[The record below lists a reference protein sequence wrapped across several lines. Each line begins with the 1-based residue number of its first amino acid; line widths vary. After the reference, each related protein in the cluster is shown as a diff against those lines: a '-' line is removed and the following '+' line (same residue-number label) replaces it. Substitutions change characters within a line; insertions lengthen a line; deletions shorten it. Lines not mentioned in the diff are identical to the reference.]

1 MTADSDRAP
10 TPAGDGEPTRAL
22 GPADPEYSATVL
34 SSQWIQR
41 PEPDDATLL
50 APEPD
55 DATLVAPPGDA
66 DVTVVAPP
74 MDVEATVVLP
84 PGDADETVVVPP
96 TGVEA
101 TVVLPPGDADE
112 TVVVP
117 PTGVEATVVVP
128 PTGVEGTV
136 VVPPTGVEGTV
147 VLPPGDADETVV
159 APSAGVEQTVV
170 APPTDADETV
180 VAPSAGV
187 AASTDVPDRTEGTVL
202 RFGPGVT
209 AAVAHRTSVT
219 LAAVPPPPAP
229 PRRRHRLRRHALP
242 ALVLLCV
249 LAFLA
254 WQRLGPSV
262 AVRTVEVASRPA
274 AVGCDATADVVG
286 VVTTNGRAGSLSYRW
301 TRSDGTASGVL
312 REQVARGQRQARLH
326 LLWSFQGKGRYTAR
340 AELHL
345 LTPTKRTVATSLTYD
360 CR

>member
-22 GPADPEYSATVL
+22 GPDDPEYSATVL

-41 PEPDDATLL
+41 PEPDDTLL

-55 DATLVAPPGDA
+55 DVTVVVPPTDMDATAVAPPTDVDA
-66 DVTVVAPP
+66 TVVAPP
-74 MDVEATVVLP
+74 MDV
-84 PGDADETVVVPP
+84 DA
-96 TGVEA
+96 
-101 TVVLPPGDADE
+101 
-112 TVVVP
+112 
-117 PTGVEATVVVP
+117 
-128 PTGVEGTV
+128 
-136 VVPPTGVEGTV
+136 
-147 VLPPGDADETVV
+147 
-159 APSAGVEQTVV
+159 TVV

-180 VAPSAGV
+180 VAPPTDADATVVMPPTDVDETVV
-187 AASTDVPDRTEGTVL
+187 APPKDADATVVAPPTDGSASTDVPDRTEGSVL

-229 PRRRHRLRRHALP
+229 PRRRRLRRHALP

-262 AVRTVEVASRPA
+262 AVRTVDVASRPTT
-274 AVGCDATADVVG
+274 VGCDATADVVG
-286 VVTTNGRAGSLSYRW
+286 VVTTNGRPGTLSYRW

-312 REQVARGQRQARLH
+312 QEKVTRGQRQARLH
-326 LLWSFQGKGRYTAR
+326 LLWSFRGKGRYAAR

-345 LTPTKRTVATSLTYD
+345 LTPTTRTVAASLMYD